1 MGRGAAPWV
10 DMKKSIIINAD
21 PHETRIAILE
31 DKDLVELFVERG
43 DRRHHLG
50 DIYKGR
56 VNAVLPGMQAAFVE
70 IGLAKTAFLHAS
82 DLATSALRLE
92 DEEFE
97 ENGDD
102 PAHGRGGRRGRRPM
116 PKIEDYL
123 EKGQEILVQVT
134 KESIGTKGPR
144 VTQQVSLPGRYS
156 VLMPGVDHVGVS
168 RRIEDRSERGRLKQ
182 IIGEIKP
189 TRAGLIVRTAGEGK
203 SAKEFQSDVRYLSGL
218 WDKLERKA
226 GSVRAPS
233 LVHRELG
240 MTTGLVR
247 DLFTEDVDE
256 LVIDDKDEHREV
268 LNYLKAISPDLR
280 DRVRAYKGREPI
292 FDYYGIESQIEKTFE
307 RKAWLKKGGYIV
319 IDHTEAMV
327 TIDVNT
333 GRFTGKRDQEE
344 TIFKTNMEAAREI
357 ARQLRLRD
365 LGGIIVIDFIDMES
379 EANRKAVADELRSHL
394 RRDRSRTKAFA
405 VSDLGLVEMTRQRER
420 PSLLAYF
427 SEDCPTCD
435 GLGKVLSLESVL
447 VKIERLLRRVHA
459 KGTEKGIVVHV
470 APEVAVFVLEH
481 NGRRLHDFEKRYKL
495 QVDLRDDPALRREE
509 VRLVSA
515 KSKKDVTGQYS

>member
-1 MGRGAAPWV
+1 
-10 DMKKSIIINAD
+10 MKKTIVINAD

-31 DKDLVELFVERG
+31 DKELVELLVERG

-70 IGLAKTAFLHAS
+70 IGLPKTAFLHAS
-82 DLATSALRLE
+82 DLATSALRLDDE
-92 DEEFE
+92 DYE
-97 ENGDD
+97 ENGDE
-102 PAHGRGGRRGRRPM
+102 PAHGRGRRGRRPI

-123 EKGQEILVQVT
+123 EKGQEVLVQVT

-156 VLMPGVDHVGVS
+156 VFMPGVDHVGVS

-182 IIGEIKP
+182 IIGELKP

-203 SAKEFQSDVRYLSGL
+203 STKEFQSDVRYLSGL
-218 WDKLERKA
+218 WDKVERKA

-233 LVHRELG
+233 LVHREMGLA
-240 MTTGLVR
+240 TGLVR

-256 LVIDDKDEHREV
+256 LVIDNKDVHREIT
-268 LNYLKAISPDLR
+268 NYLKAISPGLR
-280 DRVRAYKGREPI
+280 DRVRPYKGREPI
-292 FDYYGIESQIEKTFE
+292 FDSYGIETQIEKTFE
-307 RKAWLKKGGYIV
+307 RKVWLKKGGYIV

-327 TIDVNT
+327 SIDVNT
-333 GRFTGKRDQEE
+333 GRFTGKKDQEE
-344 TIFKTNMEAAREI
+344 TIYKTNMEAAREI

-365 LGGIIVIDFIDMES
+365 LGGIIVIDFIDMETES
-379 EANRKAVADELRSHL
+379 NRKAVVDELRNHL

-420 PSLLAYF
+420 PSLLAYY
-427 SEDCPTCD
+427 SEDCPQCH

-459 KGTEKGIVVHV
+459 KGAEKGIVVHV
-470 APEVAVFVLEH
+470 APEVAVFMLEH
-481 NGRRLHDFEKRYKL
+481 NGRRLQEFEKRYKL
-495 QVDLRDDPALRREE
+495 QVDLRDDPALAREDI
-509 VRLVSA
+509 RLVSA
-515 KSKKDVTGQYS
+515 RSKKDVTAVYS